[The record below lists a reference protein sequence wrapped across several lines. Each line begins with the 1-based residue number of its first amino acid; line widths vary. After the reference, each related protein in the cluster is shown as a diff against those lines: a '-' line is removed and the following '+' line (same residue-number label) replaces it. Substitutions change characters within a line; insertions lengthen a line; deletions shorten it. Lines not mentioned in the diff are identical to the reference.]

1 MAKTS
6 SLWVA
11 FASILAVQALL
22 LCQLANASRNPS
34 SPIDQ
39 KRAVSAKDLVEMRD
53 ILALKPSPDG
63 RYIAYLIQQANIENN
78 EYAWTW
84 YGATIEAGATPFSLG
99 DGGEV
104 QLARYTDGTYS
115 GTIQSPTIRWAP
127 DGESIVFIKRAG
139 DHYDLWRSEIQS
151 GKQYRLTS
159 SPHEVIDFEFSSDG
173 KYILFAVGRNH
184 DELRLKMRTQGR
196 MGHLIRE
203 PLQNPTHLGIP
214 SPPLCGEFRF
224 ELPRNETLSCST
236 SLWILDLET
245 NQVRPAAT
253 HEKKLSSSMLGERD
267 QDSDGQLLQFR
278 TSPDKSKLAGIVVAD
293 ADNTSAWSPI
303 KRVAVLDE
311 SSDQNIR
318 FCPAKECMGQKISFV
333 WWHPDGQEIIFLK
346 RDGDNFST
354 HSIYGWTLGNDEVRK
369 ILRTD
374 KSLTGSISNT
384 SGDCEMVNNDL
395 VCLMAGPT
403 SPAKIVAISVQDGNT
418 KTIVDPHTE
427 FENFV
432 FTKVKKL
439 SWDDGFGGVVV
450 SHLVYPSDY
459 QADRKYPL
467 VIVTY
472 RSRGFLRG
480 GVGDENPIHTIA
492 QNGMFVLSFDMPSD
506 QSLFETISDPIQLQI
521 ERLKD
526 FKNNRRQLR
535 ALESVMDYLADKG
548 LIDNSRVGISGLSTG
563 AAIVAQAISTTD
575 RFVVATAAAA
585 ANVGA
590 LSYYF
595 SPSWN
600 RNVLREVF
608 GEDLEGYREIFSA
621 ADVDTPLLLQVPDSE
636 YLYSLQGYVD
646 LSDAN
651 KPVEMWVF
659 PDEYHVKWQPA
670 HRYNVYRRNIQWFL
684 FWLQG
689 EEVSDP
695 VDPEQYHR
703 WRKMRDDHCA
713 NMKSEGMEDLPA
725 YCVALDT
732 DITRSEPMRRN

>member
-1 MAKTS
+1 MANTS

-11 FASILAVQALL
+11 FTSVLAAQAVL
-22 LCQLANASRNPS
+22 LCKPVDASRDPS
-34 SPIDQ
+34 SPIAQ
-39 KRAVSAKDLVEMRD
+39 KRAISAKDLVEMRD

-63 RYIAYLIQQANIENN
+63 RYVAYLIQQADIEKND
-78 EYAWTW
+78 YTWTW
-84 YGATIEAGATPFSLG
+84 YAATIEAGVTPFSLG
-99 DGGEV
+99 DGGEI
-104 QLARYTDGTYS
+104 QLARYTDGTHS
-115 GTIQSPTIRWAP
+115 GTIQSPVFRWSP
-127 DGESIVFIKRAG
+127 DGESIVYIKWAR
-139 DHYDLWRSEIQS
+139 DRYDLWRSEIQS
-151 GKQYRLTS
+151 GKQYRLIS
-159 SPHEVIDFEFSSDG
+159 SPHEVTDFEFSSDG
-173 KYILFAVGRNH
+173 KYILFAAGRNH
-184 DELRLKMRTQGR
+184 DELPLKMRTQGR

-203 PLQNPTHLGIP
+203 PLPNPTHLGIP

-224 ELPRNETLSCST
+224 ELPRDETLSCSK

-253 HEKKLSSSMLGERD
+253 HEKKLSSSISGERG
-267 QDSDGQLLQFR
+267 QDSDGRLLQSR
-278 TSPDKSKLAGIVVAD
+278 RSPDKSKLAGIVVAD
-293 ADNTSAWSPI
+293 ADSTSAWSPI
-303 KRVAVLDE
+303 RRVAVLDDP
-311 SSDQNIR
+311 SDQNFR
-318 FCPAKECMGQKISFV
+318 FCPAKECTGQKISFV
-333 WWHPDGQEIIFLK
+333 WWHPDGQEIVFLK

-354 HSIYGWTLGNDEVRK
+354 HSIYGWMPGKDTVRE

-374 KSLTGSISNT
+374 ESLTGSISNT

-395 VCLMAGPT
+395 ICLMAGPT
-403 SPAKIVAISVQDGNT
+403 SPARIVAISLQDGNT

-432 FTKVKKL
+432 FTKVEKL

-450 SHLVYPSDY
+450 SHLVYPPDY
-459 QADRKYPL
+459 QADTKYPL
-467 VIVTY
+467 VVVTY

-480 GVGDENPIHTIA
+480 GVGDENPIHAIA

-506 QSLFETISDPIQLQI
+506 QSLFETIDDPIQLQI

-526 FKNNRRQLR
+526 FKDNRRQLR

-548 LIDNSRVGISGLSTG
+548 LIDNNRVGISGLSTG

-575 RFVVATAAAA
+575 RFAVATAAAA

-608 GEDLEGYREIFSA
+608 GEDLEGYRKIFSA
-621 ADVDTPLLLQVPDSE
+621 ADVDAPLLLQVPDSE
-636 YLYSLQGYVD
+636 YLYSLQSYID
-646 LSDAN
+646 LSDAI

-659 PDEYHVKWQPA
+659 ADEYHVKWQPA
-670 HRYNVYRRNIQWFL
+670 HRYNVYRRNLQWFK
-684 FWLQG
+684 FWLTD
-689 EEVSDP
+689 EEADDP
-695 VDPEQYHR
+695 VDPDQYGR

-713 NMKSEGMEDLPA
+713 SLNAEGQDSLPV
-725 YCVALDT
+725 YCKAA
-732 DITRSEPMRRN
+732 